1 MPGEKRSVASLL
13 GQPALLQIIE
23 KSAGDKSDKAAE
35 WSNVCNN
42 FVLPT
47 YLFRWFTL
55 NCFTISKFSL
65 TFPHRVVRR
74 GRL

>member
-35 WSNVCNN
+35 WSNVCNAII
-42 FVLPT
+42 
-47 YLFRWFTL
+47 LFCQLT
-55 NCFTISKFSL
+55 SL
-65 TFPHRVVRR
+65 GGLH
-74 GRL
+74 

>member
-1 MPGEKRSVASLL
+1 MPGEKKSVASLL

-35 WSNVCNN
+35 WSNVCNH
-42 FVLPT
+42 FVLV
-47 YLFRWFTL
+47 YIELFYYQQIFL
-55 NCFTISKFSL
+55 KFSL
-65 TFPHRVVRR
+65 TFPHRAVRR

>member
-35 WSNVCNN
+35 WSNVCNAII
-42 FVLPT
+42 
-47 YLFRWFTL
+47 LFWFK
-55 NCFTISKFSL
+55 NQPGPISTKKGK
-65 TFPHRVVRR
+65 T
-74 GRL
+74 